1 MKLGAYIAA
10 AFAIVV
16 WSVTFANTRVL
27 LRDFSAFEILIVR
40 FVMAWAALWSM
51 ECLGRRG
58 GAGTSRHAVCS
69 EWLFVG
75 MGFTGIVV
83 YQFLENCAIYYTNA
97 SNVAILVSFVPIAT
111 AIIARIVLKDRS
123 LSIPLVVGSLIAI
136 CGVAVVS
143 VGSTIELQVRP
154 LGDLMALIAML
165 SWGFYS
171 ILVDIV
177 NARGVAPITAM
188 RKSFAWSLVIM
199 APFALWG
206 ATECGAHSLD
216 GVFGVTLAV
225 EENAARF
232 SSVGNWANF
241 AFLGLI
247 ASAASFAMWNF
258 ACKAIGMVK
267 VTIGLYF
274 TPIVGVAFAV
284 LFLGEPLT
292 VSGILGGAL
301 ILIGVFIAN
310 RGKRNGGG
318 YRGYRVR
325 HGYHSKLPQ
334 VRQAKLGRTN
344 SGRSYI
350 VKKST
355 YD

>member
-1 MKLGAYIAA
+1 MKIGGYLAA

-16 WSVTFANTRVL
+16 WSVTFASTRAL

-40 FVMAWAALWSM
+40 FVMAWVALWGV
-51 ECLGRRG
+51 ELFQKRG
-58 GAGTSRHAVCS
+58 GRGSARPAVCS
-69 EWLFVG
+69 EWLFAG
-75 MGFTGIVV
+75 MGFTGIVL

-123 LSIPLVVGSLIAI
+123 LSRPLVVGSLIAV

-143 VGSTIELQVRP
+143 IGSTFELQVHP
-154 LGDLMALIAML
+154 LGDLMALVAML

-177 NARGVAPITAM
+177 NERGVQPITAM

-206 ATECGAHSLD
+206 ATECGSHALD
-216 GVFGVTLAV
+216 GVFGVSLATTV
-225 EENAARF
+225 NARRF
-232 SSVGNWANF
+232 SDVAHWANF
-241 AFLGLI
+241 VFLGLI

-267 VTIGLYF
+267 ATVGLYF

-292 VSGILGGAL
+292 VSGISGGTL
-301 ILIGVFIAN
+301 ILVGVFIAN
-310 RGKRNGGG
+310 RNK
-318 YRGYRVR
+318 VR
-325 HGYHSKLPQ
+325 LDQ
-334 VRQAKLGRTN
+334 
-344 SGRSYI
+344 
-350 VKKST
+350 
-355 YD
+355 

>member
-1 MKLGAYIAA
+1 M
-10 AFAIVV
+10 
-16 WSVTFANTRVL
+16 
-27 LRDFSAFEILIVR
+27 
-40 FVMAWAALWSM
+40 
-51 ECLGRRG
+51 
-58 GAGTSRHAVCS
+58 
-69 EWLFVG
+69 
-75 MGFTGIVV
+75 
-83 YQFLENCAIYYTNA
+83 
-97 SNVAILVSFVPIAT
+97 AILVSFVPIAT

-241 AFLGLI
+241 EATG
-247 ASAASFAMWNF
+247 
-258 ACKAIGMVK
+258 
-267 VTIGLYF
+267 
-274 TPIVGVAFAV
+274 
-284 LFLGEPLT
+284 
-292 VSGILGGAL
+292 
-301 ILIGVFIAN
+301 
-310 RGKRNGGG
+310 
-318 YRGYRVR
+318 GYRVR

>member
-1 MKLGAYIAA
+1 MKIGAYLAA

-16 WSVTFANTRVL
+16 WSVTFASTRAL

-40 FVMAWAALWSM
+40 FVMAWVALWGV
-51 ECLGRRG
+51 ELFQGRG
-58 GAGTSRHAVCS
+58 GRGTARPAVCN
-69 EWLFVG
+69 EWLFAG
-75 MGFTGIVV
+75 MGFTGIVL

-123 LSIPLVVGSLIAI
+123 LSRPLVVGSLIAV

-143 VGSTIELQVRP
+143 IGSTFELQVHP

-177 NARGVAPITAM
+177 NGCGVKPITAM

-206 ATECGAHSLD
+206 ATECGSHALD
-216 GVFGVTLAV
+216 GVFSVSLATTANV
-225 EENAARF
+225 RRF
-232 SSVGNWANF
+232 SAVANWANF
-241 AFLGLI
+241 VFLGLI

-267 VTIGLYF
+267 ATIGLYF

-292 VSGILGGAL
+292 VSGISGGAL

-310 RGKRNGGG
+310 RNKAR
-318 YRGYRVR
+318 
-325 HGYHSKLPQ
+325 
-334 VRQAKLGRTN
+334 LGQ
-344 SGRSYI
+344 
-350 VKKST
+350 
-355 YD
+355 

>member
-1 MKLGAYIAA
+1 MKIGGYLAA

-16 WSVTFANTRVL
+16 WSVTFASTRAL

-40 FVMAWAALWSM
+40 FVMAWVALWGV
-51 ECLGRRG
+51 ELFQKRG
-58 GAGTSRHAVCS
+58 GRGTARPAVCS
-69 EWLFVG
+69 EWLFAG
-75 MGFTGIVV
+75 MGFTGIVL

-123 LSIPLVVGSLIAI
+123 LSRPLVVGSLIAV

-143 VGSTIELQVRP
+143 IGSTFELQVHP
-154 LGDLMALIAML
+154 LGDLMALVAML

-177 NARGVAPITAM
+177 NERGVKPITAM

-199 APFALWG
+199 APFALLG
-206 ATECGAHSLD
+206 ATEFGSHALD
-216 GVFGVTLAV
+216 GVFGVSLAATT
-225 EENAARF
+225 NAKRF
-232 SSVGNWANF
+232 SDVAHWANF
-241 AFLGLI
+241 MFLGLI

-267 VTIGLYF
+267 ATIGLYF

-292 VSGILGGAL
+292 VSGISGGSL
-301 ILIGVFIAN
+301 ILVGVFIAN
-310 RGKRNGGG
+310 RNKMR
-318 YRGYRVR
+318 
-325 HGYHSKLPQ
+325 
-334 VRQAKLGRTN
+334 LGQ
-344 SGRSYI
+344 
-350 VKKST
+350 
-355 YD
+355 

>member
-1 MKLGAYIAA
+1 MTRKTYCGNLLWQSGLTLLASQNEKKKNDEMKLGAYIAA

-199 APFALWG
+199 APFAALVK
-206 ATECGAHSLD
+206 AVSPPPTTTTSL
-216 GVFGVTLAV
+216 
-225 EENAARF
+225 
-232 SSVGNWANF
+232 
-241 AFLGLI
+241 
-247 ASAASFAMWNF
+247 
-258 ACKAIGMVK
+258 
-267 VTIGLYF
+267 
-274 TPIVGVAFAV
+274 
-284 LFLGEPLT
+284 PL
-292 VSGILGGAL
+292 
-301 ILIGVFIAN
+301 
-310 RGKRNGGG
+310 
-318 YRGYRVR
+318 
-325 HGYHSKLPQ
+325 
-334 VRQAKLGRTN
+334 
-344 SGRSYI
+344 
-350 VKKST
+350 KKKPSQCAQ
-355 YD
+355 